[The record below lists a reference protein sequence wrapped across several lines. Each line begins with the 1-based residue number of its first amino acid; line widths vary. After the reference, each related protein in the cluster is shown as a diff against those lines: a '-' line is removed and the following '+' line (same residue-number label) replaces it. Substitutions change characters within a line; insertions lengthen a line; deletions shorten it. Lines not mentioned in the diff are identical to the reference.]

1 MALSPTISA
10 SFKESNTLMSII
22 DTTGIY
28 SAGNTGGYGT
38 SVALTPN
45 DISTAVTSATILIT
59 FPDAST
65 QLVDVTTQVNSGE
78 IAGNLSF
85 TDITPDSTA
94 DGVYSFL
101 YTVIAPLSG
110 TVTYKISKLFLGNA
124 RCCLDKLQVQVAD
137 KLCEECETS
146 AFVKRID
153 LAEGLYNSLVAM
165 GGCYK
170 LGSITKVLTKLQNI
184 CAFEECN
191 CN

>member
-1 MALSPTISA
+1 MAISPSLSVC
-10 SFKESNTLMSII
+10 FKENNTLMSIT

-28 SAGNTGGYGT
+28 SAGNTGGYGA

-45 DISTAVTSATILIT
+45 DISTAVTAATVLIT
-59 FPDAST
+59 FPNGST
-65 QLVDVTTQVNSGE
+65 QLVDVTTQVNSSE
-78 IAGNLSF
+78 IAGNLLF

-101 YTVIAPLSG
+101 YTITAPLTG
-110 TVTYKISKLFLGNA
+110 TVTRKLLKLFLGQA
-124 RCCLDKLQVQVAD
+124 RCCLDKLQVQVSN

-146 AFVKRID
+146 AFVKRVD
-153 LAEGLYNSLVAM
+153 FAEGLYNSAMAM

-170 LGSITKVLTKLQNI
+170 LGSITKILTKLQTL
-184 CAFEECN
+184 CDFEECN